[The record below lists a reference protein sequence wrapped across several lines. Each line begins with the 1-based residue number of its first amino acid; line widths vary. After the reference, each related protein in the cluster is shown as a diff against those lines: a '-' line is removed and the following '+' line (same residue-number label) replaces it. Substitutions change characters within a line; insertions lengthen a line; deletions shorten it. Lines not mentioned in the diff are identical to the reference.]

1 MLRDTKARSAR
12 RRWEISQRER
22 LQRAG
27 KLSARCPN
35 ANQYLETAEHRDTE
49 IEETIAALAR
59 EPDRMLA
66 DPGNEILYA
75 KGSCSRYIILERAA
89 MLGGFRRRII

>member
-12 RRWEISQRER
+12 RRREIAKRGW

-35 ANQYLETAEHRDTE
+35 AHQYLETGEHRDTE

-59 EPDRMLA
+59 EPGRTLA
-66 DPGNEILYA
+66 DPGNEIPNA
-75 KGSCSRYIILERAA
+75 KGSCSRYIILECAA
-89 MLGGFRRRII
+89 MLGGFKRRTI